1 MIIWVQRS
9 LEDPTILVTTYEGEH
24 NHGHQRAEISLVSNQ
39 REAPPKGSSPVSS
52 PTPTIRSAACPT
64 VTFDLV
70 KSGLVELES
79 AQKSSIQQ
87 FLVQQMAT
95 SLTRDTNF
103 TTALATAISGKIL
116 EAQW

>member
-1 MIIWVQRS
+1 MLTFCFIFSLVIGGNIMQVQRS

-24 NHGHQRAEISLVSNQ
+24 NHGNERGEI
-39 REAPPKGSSPVSS
+39 EGGKGSSPVSS
-52 PTPTIRSAACPT
+52 PKARIGS
-64 VTFDLV
+64 VTLDLV
-70 KSGLVELES
+70 KSGLFET

-95 SLTRDTNF
+95 SLTRDPNF

-116 EAQW
+116 EAKW